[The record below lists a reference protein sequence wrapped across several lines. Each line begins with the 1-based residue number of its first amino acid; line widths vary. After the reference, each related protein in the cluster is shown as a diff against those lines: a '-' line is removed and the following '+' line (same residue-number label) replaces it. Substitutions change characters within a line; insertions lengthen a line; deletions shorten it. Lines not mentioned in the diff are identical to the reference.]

1 MSSLD
6 ELPGRPLPMRST
18 ERCGLCAAICAALV
32 ARTSALFN
40 KSARE
45 GNLHARLGGPASS
58 TEDVSV
64 FCTA

>member
-45 GNLHARLGGPASS
+45 GACMLGWADQPRPRKM
-58 TEDVSV
+58 
-64 FCTA
+64 